1 MKANRRTLRA
11 ARRLYR
17 ACLTDGRLDDTRVRL
32 VAKRLA
38 GSKRRGSLAV
48 LASLR
53 RMVKL
58 DRDRNH
64 AVVETATDLS
74 EDLRDELR
82 SSLARR
88 YGSGLATTFETNPD
102 LIGGMR
108 IRVGSDVYDGSVRAR
123 LAAIESRL

>member
-17 ACLTDGRLDDTRVRL
+17 ACLTDGHLDESRVRQ
-32 VAKRLA
+32 VARRLA
-38 GSKRRGSLAV
+38 ASKRRGSLAV

-53 RMVKL
+53 RIVRL
-58 DRDRNH
+58 DRDRH
-64 AVVETATDLS
+64 RAVIETATDLA
-74 EDLRDELR
+74 EDLRDEVR
-82 SSLARR
+82 ASLARR

-108 IRVGSDVYDGSVRAR
+108 IKVGSDVY
-123 LAAIESRL
+123 